1 MDDLLIT
8 LSESATSKIRAF
20 QEEEDRQGMALRVA
34 VREDGPAAFRYELQ
48 LVSAE
53 SKSLSDAA
61 LEVEGILIY
70 VDEESVPNLKGTRL
84 DYVETLEGEGF
95 AFDNPNQPPLLRDPV
110 AARVHQLIQEQINPG
125 LASHGGRATLLD
137 VRDGKVYLEFGG
149 GCHGC
154 GMVEVTLKRGV
165 EATIKSEIPQIT
177 EVLDTTDHASG
188 TNPYYQAT

>member
-48 LVSAE
+48 FVSAE
-53 SKSLSDAA
+53 SRTLSYAA

-70 VDEESVPNLKGTRL
+70 VDEESVPNLKGTLL
-84 DYVETLEGEGF
+84 DYVETLQGRGF
-95 AFDNPNQPPLLRDPV
+95 AFNNPNQPPLLRDPV
-110 AARVHQLIQEQINPG
+110 AARVHQLIREQINPG

-149 GCHGC
+149 GCQGC
-154 GMVEVTLKRGV
+154 GMVDVTLKQGI
-165 EATIKSEIPQIT
+165 EATINAEIPEIT

-188 TNPYYQAT
+188 TNPYYRGT

>member
-20 QEEEDRQGMALRVA
+20 QEEGDRQGMALRVA

-48 LVSAE
+48 FVSAE
-53 SKSLSDAA
+53 SRTLSDAA

-70 VDEESVPNLKGTRL
+70 VDEESVPNLKGTLL
-84 DYVETLEGEGF
+84 DYVDAVEGGGF

-110 AARVHQLIQEQINPG
+110 AARVHQLIQERINPG

-188 TNPYYQAT
+188 TNPYYQGT